1 MGILDDNNFD
11 YDYDF
16 NEVILSTDD
25 FVNEQFEKYA

>member
-1 MGILDDNNFD
+1 MGILDDND

-25 FVNEQFEKYA
+25 LINEEFENHI